1 LIPSGQHRLSKNR
14 SGKDYFSVIAFSSPH
29 EGGDMKPALQWL
41 RRFFWRRGGE
51 DARGSMLLLVF
62 LLPPLTLP
70 ARAEPLTLKRAVQ
83 LALAH
88 SPLAGETIADEQRA
102 FASMREAR
110 DQYIPQLNVGS
121 GLGDS
126 WGYPL
131 SLEGTAPSL
140 FNISAQSAVFNPA
153 LREFVRAAR
162 SEYKAAGETSRDRH
176 NQIIQDTALTYL
188 ELVKWEQLIEHLR
201 QQHEDALKM
210 QQVVEQR
217 IKEGVDSEQTR
228 TQARLATARANLR
241 ITQAEGAVDVLRS
254 TMSQLTGLP
263 PAAIQTDSAS
273 VPALPEAALQDDL
286 TAKATEAS
294 PAVLSAQQHAIAQ
307 GFRALGE
314 HRALWPSLDFAT
326 QYAVL
331 AKFNNWTQFFPTKA
345 FERNNATVGVV
356 IRFPFLNFSQKAH
369 AEAADADA
377 IHAKKEVEVAKNQ
390 VSQETLKLQR
400 AVQQLT
406 AAQEVSELEYEIAK
420 SDADAI
426 EIKMNAGTASVH
438 DAANSRTEMTEKYG
452 ALQDATFQLLR
463 AKIGLLRATGELES
477 WAGQT
482 K

>member
-1 LIPSGQHRLSKNR
+1 MVSGQHRLSRIVPAKT
-14 SGKDYFSVIAFSSPH
+14 FSTIAFLSPH
-29 EGGDMKPALQWL
+29 EGGDMKPALQLL
-41 RRFFWRRGGE
+41 RRAFWRIAGE
-51 DARGSMLLLVF
+51 DVRRSMLILVF
-62 LLPPLTLP
+62 LFSSLALP
-70 ARAEPLTLKRAVQ
+70 ARAEPLTLKRAVE
-83 LALAH
+83 LALTH
-88 SPLAGETIADEQRA
+88 SPLAGEAGADEQRA

-110 DQYIPQLNVGS
+110 NQYIPQVTAGS

-131 SLEGTAPSL
+131 SLEGSAPSL
-140 FNISAQSAVFNPA
+140 FNVSAQSALFNPA

-162 SEYKAAGETSRDRH
+162 SEYKAAGETSKDRR
-176 NQIIQDTALTYL
+176 NQIIQDTTLTYL
-188 ELVKWEQLIEHLR
+188 ELVKWEQLMDHLR
-201 QQHEDALKM
+201 EQHDDALKM

-217 IKEGVDSEQTR
+217 IREGVDNEQTR

-241 ITQAEGAVDVLRS
+241 ITQAQGAVDVLRS
-254 TMSQLTGLP
+254 TLSQLTGLP
-263 PAAIQTDSAS
+263 AAAIETDADS
-273 VPALPEAALQDDL
+273 VPALPEIAASDDL
-286 TAKATEAS
+286 TAKVTEAS
-294 PAVLSAQQHAIAQ
+294 PAVLSVQTHAIAQ
-307 GFRALGE
+307 SFRARGE
-314 HRALWPSLDFAT
+314 HRALWPSMDFAT

-345 FERNNATVGVV
+345 FERNNATIGVV

-377 IHAKKEVEVAKNQ
+377 IHAKMEVEVARNQ

-426 EIKMNAGTASVH
+426 EIKMKAGTASVH

-452 ALQDATFQLLR
+452 ALQDAIFQLLR

>member
-1 LIPSGQHRLSKNR
+1 
-14 SGKDYFSVIAFSSPH
+14 
-29 EGGDMKPALQWL
+29 MKAALQLL
-41 RRFFWRRGGE
+41 RRCLWTMAGE
-51 DARGSMLLLVF
+51 DARRSMLLLVF
-62 LLPPLTLP
+62 LLSFVALP
-70 ARAEPLTLKRAVQ
+70 AGAEPLTLKRAVQ
-83 LALAH
+83 LALTH
-88 SPLAGETIADEQRA
+88 SPMAGEAIADEQRA

-110 DQYIPQLNVGS
+110 NQYIPQVNVGS

-140 FNISAQSAVFNPA
+140 VNLSAQSAMFNPA

-162 SEYKAAGETSRDRH
+162 SEYKATGEASKDHR
-176 NQIIQDTALTYL
+176 NQTIQDTALTYL
-188 ELVKWEQLIEHLR
+188 ELVKWEQLMDQLR
-201 QQHEDALKM
+201 RQHEDSLQM
-210 QQVVEQR
+210 QQVVDQR
-217 IKEGVDSEQTR
+217 IQEGVDSEQTR

-241 ITQAEGAVDVLRS
+241 ITQAQGAVDVLRS
-254 TMSQLTGLP
+254 TLSQLTGLP
-263 PAAIQTDSAS
+263 ATAIETDPES
-273 VPALPEAALQDDL
+273 VPAVPEIAAQDDVV
-286 TAKATEAS
+286 TKAAESS
-294 PAVLSAQQHAIAQ
+294 PSVLSAQEHAIAQ
-307 GFRALGE
+307 GFRARGE
-314 HRALWPSLDFAT
+314 HRALWPTVDFAT

-369 AEAADADA
+369 AEVADADA

-420 SDADAI
+420 SDTDAV

-438 DAANSRTEMTEKYG
+438 DAANARTEMTEKYG
-452 ALQDATFQLLR
+452 ALQDANFQLLR
-463 AKIGLLRATGELES
+463 ARIGLLRATGELDS